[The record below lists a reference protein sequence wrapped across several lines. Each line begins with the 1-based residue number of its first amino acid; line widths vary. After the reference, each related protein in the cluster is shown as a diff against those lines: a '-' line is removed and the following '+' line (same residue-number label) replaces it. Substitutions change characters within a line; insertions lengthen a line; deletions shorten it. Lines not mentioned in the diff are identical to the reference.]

1 EEVLLDR
8 LRDQLNRRGT
18 LDVLRN
24 GIELHPVR
32 GVLSLAQFRP
42 AIAMNPALTGKY
54 RANRLRL
61 VRQVRYSVANENC
74 LDLVLFLNGIPV
86 ATAELKSDFTQSIE
100 DAVDQYRFDRDPAP
114 KGQQPEPILNFP

>member
-1 EEVLLDR
+1 MTLHKEICLEDEISEHLGQHGWIFQPAVSAQYDRARALFPEDVISWVQQTQPDAWKALTKAFAQRAEEVLLER

-42 AIAMNPALTGKY
+42 AIAM
-54 RANRLRL
+54 
-61 VRQVRYSVANENC
+61 
-74 LDLVLFLNGIPV
+74 
-86 ATAELKSDFTQSIE
+86 
-100 DAVDQYRFDRDPAP
+100 
-114 KGQQPEPILNFP
+114 